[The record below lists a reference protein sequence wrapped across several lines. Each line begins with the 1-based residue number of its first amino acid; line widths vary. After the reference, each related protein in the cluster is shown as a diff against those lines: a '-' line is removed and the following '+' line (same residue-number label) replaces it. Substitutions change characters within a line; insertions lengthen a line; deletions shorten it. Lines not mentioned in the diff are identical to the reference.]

1 MSDLCLSFPSA
12 DPGVAES
19 VSGGKF
25 WEVRVV
31 GTELTTTYGKLGDGG
46 NTSTKDLGDE
56 AKAIKEA
63 EKLVK
68 QKEKKVGL
76 SPLCAP

>member
-1 MSDLCLSFPSA
+1 MFIFLGV
-12 DPGVAES
+12 GVADS

-25 WEVRVV
+25 WEVQVI
-31 GTELTTTYGKLGDGG
+31 GSEMTTAYGKLGDAG

-56 AKAIKEA
+56 AKAVKEA

-68 QKEKKVGL
+68 QKEKKVSSNL
-76 SPLCAP
+76 TCAACMHL